1 MTQTNSPPPTFMLK
15 NTNDD
20 HPCLLLPN
28 VHFTAASCLPGCSQ
42 KSNKPY
48 SQPKECFSFC
58 ADPGVLSLSVFGPTT
73 DSTGKA
79 LGRLSHTSAT
89 DPDFQA
95 ISLIEASSPLSQ
107 CPSWPICDFQLHG
120 VERQS
125 LFPPLAFQPG
135 HSTSVRLP
143 WLSFHF

>member
-1 MTQTNSPPPTFMLK
+1 MTQTDSPPPTIMCE
-15 NTNDD
+15 NINDD

-28 VHFTAASCLPGCSQ
+28 VHFTAPSCLPGCSQ

-48 SQPKECFSFC
+48 SQPKVCSNFC
-58 ADPGVLSLSVFGPTT
+58 DDSGVLGLSVFRPTT

-79 LGRLSHTSAT
+79 LGRLSQTSTT

-107 CPSWPICDFQLHG
+107 CPYWPICDFQQCG

-125 LFPPLAFQPG
+125 LLPPLTFQPG
-135 HSTSVRLP
+135 RSPSICLP
-143 WLSFHF
+143 CLSFRF